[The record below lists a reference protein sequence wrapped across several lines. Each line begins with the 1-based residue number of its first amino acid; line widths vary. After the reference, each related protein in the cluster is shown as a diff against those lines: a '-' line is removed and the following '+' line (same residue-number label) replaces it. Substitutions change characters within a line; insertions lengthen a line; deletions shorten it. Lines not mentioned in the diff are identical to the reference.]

1 MTRKKYPPGESIE
14 QLHRICDAWRRHTPD
29 AKYGNKTLAEMQ
41 AGITG
46 IDQKQNRLDDLDSR
60 ANAMRIE
67 RDGDIAD
74 WMEFSKFIRFG
85 VAADPAFGE
94 DSAFYEDLGLMRVSE
109 RNTGKGRSK
118 KSPDEGGESS

>member
-14 QLHRICDAWRRHTPD
+14 QLHRICDAWRRHAPD

-67 RDGDIAD
+67 RDDDIAD

-85 VAADPAFGE
+85 VAADPSFGE
-94 DSAFYEDLGLMRVSE
+94 DSAFYEDLGLMRASE
-109 RNTGKGRSK
+109 RRTRSGRSK
-118 KSPDEGGESS
+118 KPTDGNGGAS